1 MQQQQLNN
9 ATTTT
14 QQVQQRLN
22 YACGTNRA
30 TTPFAKVIIQLDRL

>member
-1 MQQQQLNN
+1 MHQQRLNN

-14 QQVQQRLN
+14 QQMQHD

-30 TTPFAKVIIQLDRL
+30 SSSLR